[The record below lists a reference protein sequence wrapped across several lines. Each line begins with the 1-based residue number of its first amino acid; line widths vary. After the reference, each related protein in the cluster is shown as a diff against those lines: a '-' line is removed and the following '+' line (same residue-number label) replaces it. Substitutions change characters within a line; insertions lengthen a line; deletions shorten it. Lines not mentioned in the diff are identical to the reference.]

1 LWISLPRGA
10 VLARSS
16 LLRSSSTFKS
26 LPSLPKSDYKSAQ
39 IRSKQRERVADSRR
53 ARQTSTNTPTHRFSN
68 NYTDARFYKVDVDEV
83 PEVAQEQSVRAMPTF
98 LLFKDG
104 KQVGEVVGANPVA
117 LEAAIKQHA

>member
-1 LWISLPRGA
+1 MSPRKH
-10 VLARSS
+10 ARNKPSS
-16 LLRSSSTFKS
+16 RILTEYSST
-26 LPSLPKSDYKSAQ
+26 
-39 IRSKQRERVADSRR
+39 
-53 ARQTSTNTPTHRFSN
+53 RFSN

-117 LEAAIKQHA
+117 LEAAIKQHNA

>member
-1 LWISLPRGA
+1 M
-10 VLARSS
+10 
-16 LLRSSSTFKS
+16 FKS
-26 LPSLPKSDYKSAQ
+26 LPSLQKSDYKSAPT
-39 IRSKQRERVADSRR
+39 RSKQRERVANSRR
-53 ARQTSTNTPTHRFSN
+53 ARYRSTNTTSNRFSN

>member
-1 LWISLPRGA
+1 LPRGA

-68 NYTDARFYKVDVDEV
+68 NYTDARFYNVDEV

>member
-1 LWISLPRGA
+1 MTDE
-10 VLARSS
+10 
-16 LLRSSSTFKS
+16 STH
-26 LPSLPKSDYKSAQ
+26 ATQ
-39 IRSKQRERVADSRR
+39 ADIL
-53 ARQTSTNTPTHRFSN
+53 TSTSHRRFSN

-117 LEAAIKQHA
+117 LEAAIKQHNA